1 MFVFFFFVKIE
12 KVWSKCTQL
21 GSDVNLALETI
32 TKKADKDHKTKTH
45 LPKMATSLSRTLRNV
60 RKHLAS
66 LNSLLS
72 VECRPDS
79 QQKFSIGNGKA
90 NFSTEFYFGLG
101 S

>member
-1 MFVFFFFVKIE
+1 VILRVLVFFFFVKIE

-32 TKKADKDHKTKTH
+32 TKKADKDHKTKNH

-60 RKHLAS
+60 RKHLTS

-72 VECRPDS
+72 VE
-79 QQKFSIGNGKA
+79 
-90 NFSTEFYFGLG
+90 
-101 S
+101 